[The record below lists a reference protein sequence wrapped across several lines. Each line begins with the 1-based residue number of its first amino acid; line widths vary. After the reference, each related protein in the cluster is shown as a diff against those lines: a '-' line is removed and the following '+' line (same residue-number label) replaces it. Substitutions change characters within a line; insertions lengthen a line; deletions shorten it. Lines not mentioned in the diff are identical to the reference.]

1 PPSTHFTA
9 RLVRR
14 AASPRTAVDPFHRS
28 ARPPSGPT
36 SHCRRP
42 ISPLGS
48 SAERPHLA
56 LPSTHFT
63 ARLVRRA
70 ASPRTA
76 VDPFHRSARPPSG
89 LTPHRRR
96 PVSPLGSSAGRPH
109 RRPPSGRAAGRG
121 GLDHGVRV
129 AGVR

>member
-1 PPSTHFTA
+1 GTGSRGAASSPASLTSPTHFTA

-14 AASPRTAVDPFHRS
+14 AASPRTAADPFHRS
-28 ARPPSGPT
+28 ARPPSGLT
-36 SHCRRP
+36 SHRRRP

-56 LPSTHFT
+56 PPPTHFT

-76 VDPFHRSARPPSG
+76 ACSFHRSPRPPLG
-89 LTPHRRR
+89 RTLRRC
-96 PVSPLGSSAGRPH
+96 PPP
-109 RRPPSGRAAGRG
+109 RR
-121 GLDHGVRV
+121 
-129 AGVR
+129 